1 MAAGYRLLSFR
12 GPDGKPAAGVLIGD
26 RVHAAAALLPGLA
39 DVDTRSTFGLLQ
51 AWDAVHPRLKEAAAR
66 AKPEGGAPLAGTRLL
81 APILYPSALF
91 CAGANYWD
99 HLEEMAR
106 AGAAAGG
113 NAGAAYQRPPKP
125 ADPWFF
131 CKTIAHS
138 VIGPGDPIHLP
149 AFSKKVDWEAE
160 IGVVIGRAKRDLTPA
175 RALEAVAGYTI
186 VNDLSARDFI
196 KREGSIFVF
205 DWVGQ
210 KCFDGSA
217 PMGPWITPAEDVP
230 DAEDISVKLW
240 INGVLKQNSNSRLMV
255 HSIAEQISYLS
266 RRMTL
271 RPGDVI
277 ATGTPAGVGMPKGE
291 FLKPGDEVKIEI
303 GGCGTLVNKVAV
315 A

>member
-1 MAAGYRLLSFR
+1 MASGYRLLSYR
-12 GPDGKPAAGVLIGD
+12 GPDGKPAAGILVGD
-26 RVHAAAALLPGLA
+26 RVHSAAALLPGLP

-51 AWDAVHPRLKEAAAR
+51 AWDIVNPRLKEAAAR
-66 AKPEGGAPLAGTRLL
+66 AKPEAGAALASVKVL

-106 AGAAAGG
+106 SGAAGPAVTGVW
-113 NAGAAYQRPPKP
+113 QRPPKP

-149 AFSKKVDWEAE
+149 PHSKKVDWEAE
-160 IGVVIGRAKRDLTPA
+160 IGVVIGRAKRDLTA
-175 RALEAVAGYTI
+175 ANALEAVAGYTI

-196 KREGSIFVF
+196 KREGSPFVF

-230 DAEDISVKLW
+230 NAEDISVKLW
-240 INGVLKQNSNSRLMV
+240 INGTLKQNSNSKLMV

-266 RRMTL
+266 RRLTL

-277 ATGTPAGVGMPKGE
+277 ATGTPAGVGMPAGT

-303 GGCGTLVNKVAV
+303 GGCGTLVNKVAL